1 MRGVASGSGRSSRPS
16 GGGRPP
22 SPRPSSHGASRRW
35 SWLPATSRTS
45 PPRIACPI
53 AVSAGSAAAS
63 ASRGGPW
70 RSSIVSPR
78 STSRSTPSRRSSSRA
93 RTGGRRSRSTPV
105 RAPRCR
111 SETTRVRT
119 TPRRLRCRAVPP
131 ALHGILVAD
140 FSRVLAGPLCTMT
153 LGDLGADVV
162 KVERPDGG
170 DDTRAWGPPWH
181 ATEGATY
188 YLGLNRNKRSVT
200 LDLKD
205 PGDLD
210 LARRLARR
218 ADVVVESFRPGTIDR
233 LGLGYDDVARDNPSV
248 VYCSI
253 SAFGTGE
260 RAAALPGYDLLLQAM
275 SGLMSVTG
283 EEDGRPLKVGAAL
296 IDMICGLY
304 AANGVL
310 AALHARGA
318 AGDGRGQRVHVSLA
332 DSALAALLN
341 QASGY
346 LNAGVVPARM
356 GNRHPSITPYET
368 YRAADGDFAVACGND
383 ALFRRLRAAT
393 GRAALP
399 GAAPSAGN
407 VARLEHRD
415 ELTAELEAAFAAA
428 PAAEWVRR
436 LGEAGVPAGP
446 PQHRGG
452 GGAVGQGRGPPPPV
466 GAA

>member
-1 MRGVASGSGRSSRPS
+1 VA
-16 GGGRPP
+16 
-22 SPRPSSHGASRRW
+22 
-35 SWLPATSRTS
+35 T
-45 PPRIACPI
+45 
-53 AVSAGSAAAS
+53 
-63 ASRGGPW
+63 
-70 RSSIVSPR
+70 
-78 STSRSTPSRRSSSRA
+78 
-93 RTGGRRSRSTPV
+93 
-105 RAPRCR
+105 
-111 SETTRVRT
+111 
-119 TPRRLRCRAVPP
+119 
-131 ALHGILVAD
+131 ALDGILLAN

-170 DDTRAWGPPWH
+170 DDTRTWGPPWH
-181 ATEGATY
+181 AEGATY
-188 YLGLNRNKRSVT
+188 YLGLNRNKRSVA

-205 PGDLD
+205 PGDLE
-210 LARRLARR
+210 LARRLATR

-233 LGLGYDDVARDNPSV
+233 LGLGYDAVATENPGV

-296 IDMICGLY
+296 IDMICGLH
-304 AANGVL
+304 ASSAVL

-318 AGDGRGQRVHVSLA
+318 SAGGRGQRVHVSLM

-346 LNAGVVPARM
+346 LNAGVVPGRM

-383 ALFRRLRAAT
+383 TLFHRLCGAI
-393 GRAALP
+393 GRDELA
-399 GAAPSAGN
+399 GDERFAGN
-407 VARLEHRD
+407 EARLEHRD
-415 ELTAELEAAFAAA
+415 ELTGELEAAFADA
-428 PAAEWVRR
+428 PAAAWVER
-436 LGEAGVPAGP
+436 LGAAGVPAGP
-446 PQHRGG
+446 IND
-452 GGAVGQGRGPPPPV
+452 V
-466 GAA
+466 GAAFAFAEELGLEPAVESDGVRTVRSPMTLSATPAAVRRRPPRLGEHDAEIRAWLERDEAAG

>member
-1 MRGVASGSGRSSRPS
+1 VPS
-16 GGGRPP
+16 
-22 SPRPSSHGASRRW
+22 
-35 SWLPATSRTS
+35 
-45 PPRIACPI
+45 
-53 AVSAGSAAAS
+53 
-63 ASRGGPW
+63 
-70 RSSIVSPR
+70 
-78 STSRSTPSRRSSSRA
+78 
-93 RTGGRRSRSTPV
+93 
-105 RAPRCR
+105 
-111 SETTRVRT
+111 
-119 TPRRLRCRAVPP
+119 

-181 ATEGATY
+181 SSEGATY

-205 PGDLD
+205 PADRE
-210 LARRLARR
+210 LAQRLARR

-233 LGLGYDDVARDNPSV
+233 LGLGYDDVARANPGV

-304 AANGVL
+304 AANAVL
-310 AALHARGA
+310 AALHARSASDDGA
-318 AGDGRGQRVHVSLA
+318 GQRVHVSLM

-341 QASGY
+341 QASSY
-346 LNAGVVPARM
+346 LNAGVVPGRL

-383 ALFRRLRAAT
+383 ALFRRLCGAIQRDD
-393 GRAALP
+393 LP
-399 GAAPSAGN
+399 GEERFADNAG
-407 VARLEHRD
+407 RLEHRE
-415 ELTAELEAAFAAA
+415 ELTSELEAAFAGATA
-428 PAAEWVRR
+428 GEWVER
-436 LGEAGVPAGP
+436 LGRAGVPAGP
-446 PQHRGG
+446 IND
-452 GGAVGQGRGPPPPV
+452 V
-466 GAA
+466 GAAFAFAEDLGLAPSVETDGVRTVRSPMTLSATPADVRRRPPRLGEHDAEIRAWLGREG

>member
-1 MRGVASGSGRSSRPS
+1 VAS
-16 GGGRPP
+16 
-22 SPRPSSHGASRRW
+22 
-35 SWLPATSRTS
+35 
-45 PPRIACPI
+45 
-53 AVSAGSAAAS
+53 
-63 ASRGGPW
+63 
-70 RSSIVSPR
+70 
-78 STSRSTPSRRSSSRA
+78 
-93 RTGGRRSRSTPV
+93 
-105 RAPRCR
+105 
-111 SETTRVRT
+111 
-119 TPRRLRCRAVPP
+119 
-131 ALHGILVAD
+131 ALDGILVAD

-181 ATEGATY
+181 AEGATY
-188 YLGLNRNKRSVT
+188 YLGLNRNKRSVA

-205 PGDLD
+205 PGDLE
-210 LARRLARR
+210 LARRLATR

-233 LGLGYDDVARDNPSV
+233 LGLGYDAVAAANPGV

-260 RAAALPGYDLLLQAM
+260 RAATLPGYDLLLQAM

-296 IDMICGLY
+296 IDMICGLH
-304 AANGVL
+304 ASSAVL

-318 AGDGRGQRVHVSLA
+318 SGGRGQRVHVSLM

-346 LNAGVVPARM
+346 LNAGVVPGRL

-383 ALFRRLRAAT
+383 ALFRRLCGAI
-393 GRAALP
+393 GRDDLP
-399 GAAPSAGN
+399 GDERFAGN
-407 VARLEHRD
+407 EARLEHRD
-415 ELTAELEAAFAAA
+415 ELTAELEAAFAGA
-428 PAAEWVRR
+428 PAAEWVER
-436 LGEAGVPAGP
+436 LGAAGVPAGP
-446 PQHRGG
+446 IND
-452 GGAVGQGRGPPPPV
+452 V
-466 GAA
+466 GAAFAFAEELGLEPAVDTDGVRTVRSPMTLSATPTAVRRRPPRLGEHDAEIRAWLERDDAAG

>member
-1 MRGVASGSGRSSRPS
+1 V
-16 GGGRPP
+16 P
-22 SPRPSSHGASRRW
+22 SP
-35 SWLPATSRTS
+35 LD
-45 PPRIACPI
+45 
-53 AVSAGSAAAS
+53 
-63 ASRGGPW
+63 
-70 RSSIVSPR
+70 
-78 STSRSTPSRRSSSRA
+78 
-93 RTGGRRSRSTPV
+93 
-105 RAPRCR
+105 
-111 SETTRVRT
+111 
-119 TPRRLRCRAVPP
+119 
-131 ALHGILVAD
+131 GILVAD

-181 ATEGATY
+181 ADGATY

-205 PGDLD
+205 PGDLE
-210 LARRLARR
+210 LARRLATR

-233 LGLGYDDVARDNPSV
+233 LGLGYDAVAVENPGV

-304 AANGVL
+304 ASSAVL

-318 AGDGRGQRVHVSLA
+318 SPDGRGQRVHVSLM

-341 QASGY
+341 QGSGY
-346 LNAGVVPARM
+346 LNAGVVPGRL

-368 YRAADGDFAVACGND
+368 FRAADGDFAVACGND
-383 ALFRRLRAAT
+383 ALFRRLCGAI
-393 GRAALP
+393 GRDDLP
-399 GAAPSAGN
+399 GDERFADN
-407 VARLEHRD
+407 EVRLRHRE
-415 ELTAELEAAFAAA
+415 ELAAELEAAFAAA

-436 LGEAGVPAGP
+436 LGAAGVPAGP
-446 PQHRGG
+446 INDIDEAFAFAEELGLEPAVETDGVRTVRSPMRLSATPAGVRRRPPRLGEHDAEVRAWLERGD
-452 GGAVGQGRGPPPPV
+452 
-466 GAA
+466 AASR

>member
-1 MRGVASGSGRSSRPS
+1 VAS
-16 GGGRPP
+16 
-22 SPRPSSHGASRRW
+22 
-35 SWLPATSRTS
+35 
-45 PPRIACPI
+45 
-53 AVSAGSAAAS
+53 
-63 ASRGGPW
+63 
-70 RSSIVSPR
+70 
-78 STSRSTPSRRSSSRA
+78 
-93 RTGGRRSRSTPV
+93 
-105 RAPRCR
+105 
-111 SETTRVRT
+111 
-119 TPRRLRCRAVPP
+119 
-131 ALHGILVAD
+131 ALDGILVAD

-181 ATEGATY
+181 DEGATY

-205 PGDLD
+205 AGDLA
-210 LARRLARR
+210 LAKRLAAR

-233 LGLGYDDVARDNPSV
+233 LGLGYEDVAGANPGV

-283 EEDGRPLKVGAAL
+283 EADGRPLKVGAAL

-304 AANGVL
+304 ASNAVL

-318 AGDGRGQRVHVSLA
+318 SESGAGQRVHVSLM

-341 QASGY
+341 QASGF
-346 LNAGVVPARM
+346 LNAGVVPGRL

-383 ALFRRLRAAT
+383 ALFRRLCGAIDRPD
-393 GRAALP
+393 LP
-399 GAAPSAGN
+399 GDGRFAGN
-407 VARLEHRD
+407 AERLEHRD
-415 ELTAELEAAFAAA
+415 ELTAELEGAFASA
-428 PAAEWVRR
+428 PADEWVER
-436 LGEAGVPAGP
+436 LGAAGVPAGP
-446 PQHRGG
+446 IND
-452 GGAVGQGRGPPPPV
+452 V
-466 GAA
+466 GAAFAFAQDLGLEPAAEVDGVRTVRSPMTLSATPAAVRRRPPRLGEHDAEIRAWLEADDLS